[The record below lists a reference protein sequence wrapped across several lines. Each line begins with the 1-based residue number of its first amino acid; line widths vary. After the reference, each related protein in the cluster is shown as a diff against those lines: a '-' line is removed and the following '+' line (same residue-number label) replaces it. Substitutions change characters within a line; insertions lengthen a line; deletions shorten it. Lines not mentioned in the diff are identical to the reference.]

1 MAAQTG
7 QGSFAVFTTAGT
19 VTCARNI
26 TLPNLS
32 METIDASCLDS
43 DGFTYKIAGDLID
56 AGEVSITA
64 IFEVDQPLVLP
75 QQGATDTLTISI
87 PLKGSDPVISGTLT
101 GTGFISSVQM
111 PTLGLNELME
121 QEFTFVFDGLSGP
134 SWDPTP

>member
-7 QGSFAVFTTAGT
+7 QGSTVAFTTAGA

-43 DGFTYKIAGDLID
+43 TGFTYKVAGDLID

-64 IFEVDQPLVLP
+64 IFEVDSALVLP
-75 QQGATDTLTISI
+75 QQGATDTLTITI
-87 PLKGSDPVISGTLT
+87 PLKGGATSGTLS

-121 QEFTFVFDGLSGP
+121 QEFTFVFDGVTGP
-134 SWDPTP
+134 TWTPAS